1 MVEHIALPT
10 PTSAA
15 LAALGSVDSLSVNM
29 SLCGLYLHLS
39 FPPGKFFQGQHRVA
53 CQPAPPFRGGVI
65 P

>member
-15 LAALGSVDSLSVNM
+15 LAALGSVDSFSVNM

-39 FPPGKFFQGQHRVA
+39 FPPGKFFRDSIVWHVSLPLLSVA
-53 CQPAPPFRGGVI
+53 E
-65 P
+65 